1 MGQKKV
7 VHIVGNNNDIY
18 FRVRSVKVE
27 LFMKVRDSKP
37 YIRQHAVVALC
48 NSKNKRE
55 IIHPIT
61 QFVFEKWKYKE
72 YNTQKTHANNLSSFL
87 NWVIT
92 QGGRM
97 RLKSLEELKLIHA
110 SAFLNHLTKQGKS
123 RITVDSAERTLTH
136 LYHYLSKKELLKYV
150 TEQEFEMK
158 RIPQTPNKKYIIPPF
173 TGVIKPSKGT
183 QHIAHMIP
191 EKYILPFLETVVQV
205 ANPIALGVYLQMFG
219 GIRQGEQVNVVR
231 SDVSSIGSYG
241 AEGLVINLRKK
252 ILRADLIDSSGA
264 AGVKKERTQ
273 IVFPISD
280 WLPTLYKYHLEQY
293 KANDGSN
300 ALFVNR
306 DGKAMSGRGYRYF
319 FEKAKEH
326 FLDALSLSKDP
337 SDKIAALKLREYKW
351 STHIGRGIFTN
362 LLAEEAQNPYDIAL
376 PRGDENL
383 SSSMV
388 YQGNTLRMKE
398 NLEDRMNNLYTGYLP
413 KLIIN

>member
-1 MGQKKV
+1 MKQKEAV
-7 VHIVGNNNDIY
+7 VHMTRSEIHY
-18 FRVRSVKVE
+18 RVRSVKVE
-27 LFMKVRDSKP
+27 LFIKVRDSKP
-37 YIRQHAVVALC
+37 YIRQHAVIVLL
-48 NSKNKRE
+48 NSKNNRE

-61 QFVFEKWKYKE
+61 QFIFEKWKYKE
-72 YNTQKTHANNLSSFL
+72 YNTQKIHANNLSSFL

-92 QGGRM
+92 QGGQM
-97 RLKSLEELKLIHA
+97 RLKSLEDLKLKHA
-110 SAFLNHLTKQGKS
+110 SAFLNYLTKQGKS
-123 RITVDSAERTLTH
+123 RITVVSAQRTLTH
-136 LYHYLSKKELLKYV
+136 FYHYLSKKKLLRFV
-150 TEQEFEMK
+150 TQQEFEMK
-158 RIPQTPNKKYIIPPF
+158 RMPQTPNKKYIVPPF
-173 TGVIKPSKGT
+173 KGVIMPSKEI

-231 SDVSSIGSYG
+231 SDITSIGSYG
-241 AEGLVINLRKK
+241 AEGLVIKLRKK
-252 ILRADLIDSSGA
+252 ILRADLIDSSGS
-264 AGVKKERTQ
+264 AGVKKERNQ
-273 IVFPISD
+273 VVFPISD

-293 KANDGSN
+293 EANDGSN

-337 SDKIAALKLREYKW
+337 SDKVAALKLREYKW

-362 LLAEEAQNPYDIAL
+362 LLAEEAHNPYDIAL
-376 PRGDENL
+376 PRGDSNL

-398 NLEDRMNNLYTGYLP
+398 NLENRMEDLYKDYLP
-413 KLIIN
+413 KLVRE